1 MTDDRITR
9 LSRRP
14 VYHNDWMSVYE
25 DQVRFPGGTS
35 GIYGVVEKPDFVA
48 IVPLDDRGRIHL
60 VSQFRYPVG
69 QRMWELP
76 MGVSHGTPEQ
86 QARAELREETGLIA
100 GTLRHIG
107 HLFQAP
113 GFSAQGFDV
122 FLATDLTQG
131 QTELEV
137 TESDLIADAFPWPEV
152 QRMIAAGE
160 ITDAATIAALGL
172 LLVRGLLPPG

>member
-14 VYHNDWMSVYE
+14 VYENAWMTVHE
-25 DQVRFPGGTS
+25 DEVRFPGGST
-35 GIYGVVEKPDFVA
+35 GIYGVVDKPDFVA
-48 IVPLDDRGRIHL
+48 IVPLDDQGHLHL

-86 QARAELREETGLIA
+86 QARAELREETGLTA
-100 GTLRHIG
+100 GSLRHIG
-107 HLFQAP
+107 HLYQAP

-122 FLATDLTQG
+122 FLATGLTQG
-131 QTELEV
+131 QTALEA
-137 TESDLIADAFPWPEV
+137 TESDLISAAFPWPEV
-152 QRMIAAGE
+152 RRMITAGE

-172 LLVRGLLPPG
+172 LVMMGELTA